1 MSDGSFAQMA
11 KWNYIPKGQTF
22 TIQAVDKNAKRYD
35 YYSSER
41 KALGKTLYK
50 TNWTATGLGAGNG
63 ATIWVSEDM
72 FTTSFDTGG
81 YTGAWGTSGRLAML
95 HQKELV
101 LNAQDTENM
110 LNAVNIIRDISR
122 VIDLNA
128 ASSANAFGLLSTA
141 LISNGGQTIEQE
153 VTIHAEF
160 PNATNHT
167 EIEEA
172 FNTLINQAA

>member
-1 MSDGSFAQMA
+1 MARNGYNGIGVYSLAIKFRKSYYKESDLKPA
-11 KWNYIPKGQTF
+11 
-22 TIQAVDKNAKRYD
+22 
-35 YYSSER
+35 
-41 KALGKTLYK
+41 
-50 TNWTATGLGAGNG
+50 NG
-63 ATIWVSEDM
+63 HGGGGG
-72 FTTSFDTGG
+72 SFDTGG
-81 YTGAWGTSGRLAML
+81 YTGAWGPEGRLAML

-172 FNTLINQAA
+172 FNTLINQAAQFANRKN

>member
-1 MSDGSFAQMA
+1 MKKSDVESRF
-11 KWNYIPKGQTF
+11 
-22 TIQAVDKNAKRYD
+22 
-35 YYSSER
+35 
-41 KALGKTLYK
+41 
-50 TNWTATGLGAGNG
+50 
-63 ATIWVSEDM
+63 VSL
-72 FTTSFDTGG
+72 DTGG
-81 YTGAWGTSGRLAML
+81 YTGSWDTSGRLAVL

-172 FNTLINQAA
+172 FNTLIN